1 MIRFLQSIVLICT
14 VVLLTSCKAPE
25 KEKPIWEQVKISDLA
40 TSSDVDNPD
49 GRPLKT
55 INLDIHIF
63 EMPAEDTNVF
73 NYVQQMLYTKP
84 LHFNDYEAFKANS
97 FSASFGQIQ
106 MWDTVANVLRDAGN
120 KHIETVSLLLPD
132 GSETSDFTIT
142 RLNKEQTIFHISTT
156 GSMEG
161 ATVGPGKL
169 ALRIKAEKIPGSRG
183 VCNVSAT
190 PVFTPPIRTPIPQ
203 LAEQAKSNEFLFTS
217 AGFRLKMSPGD
228 FVLLGPEK
236 YIDHQITLGS
246 LFFSLPK
253 PKPIIAMF
261 LLVCTRIID

>member
-1 MIRFLQSIVLICT
+1 MIRFFKITVLICT
-14 VVLLTSCKAPE
+14 AALLTGCKAPE
-25 KEKPIWEQVKISDLA
+25 KEKPIWENVKLSDLA
-40 TSSDVDNPD
+40 TSSDVNNPE

-73 NYVQQMLYTKP
+73 NYAQRMLYTKP
-84 LHFNDYEAFKANS
+84 LQFNDYEAFKANS

-106 MWDTVANVLRDAGN
+106 MWNTVANVLRGAGS
-120 KHIETVSLLLPD
+120 KHIETVSLLLLD
-132 GSETSDFTIT
+132 GETSNFTIT
-142 RLNKEQTIFHISTT
+142 RLNQEQTIFYISTT

-183 VCNVSAT
+183 VCNVSAM
-190 PVFTPPIRTPIPQ
+190 PVFMPPTHSPIPQ
-203 LAEQAKSNEFLFTS
+203 LDERAKSNEFLFTS
-217 AGFRLKMSPGD
+217 AGFGLKMSPGD

-236 YIDHQITLGS
+236 YIDNQITLGS
-246 LFFSLPK
+246 LFFSMPK
-253 PKPIIAMF
+253 PKPTIRMF
-261 LLVCTRIID
+261 LLICTRIID

>member
-1 MIRFLQSIVLICT
+1 MIRFFQITALICT
-14 VVLLTSCKAPE
+14 TALFTGCKVPE

-40 TSSDVDNPD
+40 TSADVNNPE
-49 GRPLKT
+49 GRPVKA
-55 INLDIHIF
+55 INIDIHIF

-84 LHFNDYEAFKANS
+84 LQFNNYEAFKANS

-106 MWDTVANVLRDAGN
+106 MWNTIANVLRDAGS
-120 KHIETVSLLLPD
+120 KHTETVSLLMPD
-132 GSETSDFTIT
+132 GSETSDFTIIM
-142 RLNKEQTIFHISTT
+142 LKKEQTIFYISNA

-161 ATVGPGKL
+161 AAVGPGKL

-190 PVFTPPIRTPIPQ
+190 PVFTQPTHIPIPQ
-203 LAEQAKSNEFLFTS
+203 LDKRAKSNEFLFTS

-236 YIDHQITLGS
+236 YIDNQITLGS
-246 LFFSLPK
+246 LFFSRPK
-253 PKPIIAMF
+253 PKPTIRMF
-261 LLVCTRIID
+261 LLICTRITD

>member
-14 VVLLTSCKAPE
+14 VGLLTSCKAPE

-97 FSASFGQIQ
+97 FSASFGQIE
-106 MWDTVANVLRDAGN
+106 MWNTIANVLRDAGS
-120 KHIETVSLLLPD
+120 KHIETV
-132 GSETSDFTIT
+132 
-142 RLNKEQTIFHISTT
+142 
-156 GSMEG
+156 
-161 ATVGPGKL
+161 
-169 ALRIKAEKIPGSRG
+169 
-183 VCNVSAT
+183 
-190 PVFTPPIRTPIPQ
+190 
-203 LAEQAKSNEFLFTS
+203 
-217 AGFRLKMSPGD
+217 
-228 FVLLGPEK
+228 
-236 YIDHQITLGS
+236 
-246 LFFSLPK
+246 
-253 PKPIIAMF
+253 
-261 LLVCTRIID
+261 